1 MSSTDFP
8 DCRSSVRRHPGARPV
23 NAVRNQALLNG
34 LRAHKGTQRSFA
46 KEFLRRER
54 QRRPTMG
61 EVRSLERQIAR
72 LKNLSGGNF

>member
-1 MSSTDFP
+1 MRMILLYQTHSPF
-8 DCRSSVRRHPGARPV
+8 ARKV
-23 NAVRNQALLNG
+23 LVFAHECG
-34 LRAHKGTQRSFA
+34 LADQLQVEHHETSPTNPNFA